1 MEILIAERRRFKR
14 YSAVPIKI
22 YLKKQ
27 DQFEFTEMI
36 DISIGGLQ
44 VRTSKTL
51 EMYEEYEC
59 QLELPLVDG
68 KDLIYAKAMVW
79 RIDPDEE
86 RFHEKRD
93 LSLSSTP
100 IFRNTISL

>member
-1 MEILIAERRRFKR
+1 
-14 YSAVPIKI
+14 
-22 YLKKQ
+22 
-27 DQFEFTEMI
+27 MI

-86 RFHEKRD
+86 RFHEKKRFIAFKYTD
-93 LSLSSTP
+93 IQEYDQLVISEFLAS
-100 IFRNTISL
+100 FREDVPPYS